1 MTKEKLLNT
10 LTVTL
15 EISTSTQSY
24 HNDNYH
30 YYKGRTDALNEV
42 LKELSKL
49 EEAEEKKGE
58 QEWQVKKR

>member
-10 LTVTL
+10 LTATL

-49 EEAEEKKGE
+49 EGE
-58 QEWQVKKR
+58 GNKNDK